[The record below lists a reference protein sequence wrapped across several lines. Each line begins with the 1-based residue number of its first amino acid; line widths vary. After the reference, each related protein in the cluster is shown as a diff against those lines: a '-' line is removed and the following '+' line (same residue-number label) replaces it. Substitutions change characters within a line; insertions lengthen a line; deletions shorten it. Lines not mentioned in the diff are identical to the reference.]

1 MKSLKLHVALG
12 GCFKSDF
19 SDTAPGEFTP
29 EPCPPSFFIGFRV
42 FLTGRFRTR
51 LLDSRPR

>member
-1 MKSLKLHVALG
+1 MKSLKLHVTLG
-12 GCFKSDF
+12 GCFISDF